1 MEKLGKY
8 LDRVMRQKKLT
19 PKELARRCNVTDSY
33 IGRVL
38 KGDSG
43 NLTVKTMVALAEG
56 LGVNA
61 HDVFTAASG
70 IPVDEAAHIDPHLLL
85 HQIQKLIHDPTGF
98 KVLQQWL
105 QLPSRKQK
113 RLLDFIAFLNDQQP
127 KNKTRSRKK

>member
-1 MEKLGKY
+1 METLGKY

-38 KGDSG
+38 KGKSE
-43 NLTVKTMVALAEG
+43 NLTVKTMVTLAEG

-70 IPVDEAAHIDPHLLL
+70 IPVDEAADINPLLL
-85 HQIQKLIHDPTGF
+85 LDHMQKLINDPTGF
-98 KVLQQWL
+98 EVLRQWL
-105 QLPSRKQK
+105 QLPSRNQ
-113 RLLDFIAFLNDQQP
+113 RPLLDFITFLNEQP
-127 KNKTRSRKK
+127 PKAKGKSRKR